1 MKIVWHLDGNVVS
14 VNVLQLWDWN
24 CVPLRWIKGNCN
36 PPPLHPL
43 FNPDAGSRTLV
54 SKQLHLLVCALL
66 ISFMKT
72 KVSVVLMQERFDLPV
87 PQGRFVFGILRKPQL
102 LAVAQEF
109 VRAWMVMML
118 LNLNS
123 ARAPASVQIFRRVHF
138 NTNELNINYVG
149 KIFNSYLDPF
159 WWYHIFTVFMLYRLD
174 KFWKTLRQDTWTL
187 TTLSNFKSH
196 FKTYLYIPDWL
207 TPHNICLILFLN
219 A

>member
-1 MKIVWHLDGNVVS
+1 MELFQSMCSSCEIETVCPCAGLKATVT
-14 VNVLQLWDWN
+14 
-24 CVPLRWIKGNCN
+24 
-36 PPPLHPL
+36 PPLHPL

-109 VRAWMVMML
+109 VRVWMVMML

-123 ARAPASVQIFRRVHF
+123 ARAPASIQIFRRVRF

-149 KIFNSYLDPF
+149 KIFNSYFDPF

-174 KFWKTLRQDTWTL
+174 NFWKTLHQDTWTL
-187 TTLSNFKSH
+187 TTLSTFKSH
-196 FKTYLYIPDWL
+196 FKTYLFRLAYPS
-207 TPHNICLILFLN
+207 
-219 A
+219 